1 MASPSRPRRGN
12 SAGDGEEKLGGAFL
26 RPDAAETKNT
36 NAVRRTRSVESPPPS
51 VESPMPDVRTPS
63 TVARPLS
70 APDEGRSTWAGDG
83 RAGAAQ
89 KAARG
94 GRKRPPNP
102 NPSPS
107 AAGLKDKSRMFQ
119 WNPSE
124 KTGEGKVDTEIGYIA
139 LLSFSL
145 RGPGGTLYPQPHTV
159 SPRTIHG
166 PTRAGK
172 MLGPRGL

>member
-1 MASPSRPRRGN
+1 MASPSSSSASRPRRGN

-36 NAVRRTRSVESPPPS
+36 NAVRRSRSVESPPPS

-63 TVARPLS
+63 TVARPIS

-124 KTGEGKVDTEIGYIA
+124 KTGEGKVDTEIG
-139 LLSFSL
+139 
-145 RGPGGTLYPQPHTV
+145 
-159 SPRTIHG
+159 
-166 PTRAGK
+166 
-172 MLGPRGL
+172 